1 MDKIKIL
8 VVDDHPE
15 ILKGIR
21 ALLDTVEE
29 FEIVGEAR
37 EGQESIE
44 IIKENIPDIV
54 LMDLKMPG
62 MDGLKVTQYIRKL
75 YPSIK
80 VLAITQYEDR
90 DYILKAIKA
99 GVIGYIPK
107 RVLALELVTALRVIS
122 NGGTYFHPSITK
134 TIIESYKH
142 HPEADDAEELT
153 LREKEILKLV
163 VAGYTSRKISQTTGI
178 PVKTVQNYRL
188 KISRKLKTKNLA
200 SLIRYAIN
208 AGLVDIDE

>member
-44 IIKENIPDIV
+44 IIKANIPDIV